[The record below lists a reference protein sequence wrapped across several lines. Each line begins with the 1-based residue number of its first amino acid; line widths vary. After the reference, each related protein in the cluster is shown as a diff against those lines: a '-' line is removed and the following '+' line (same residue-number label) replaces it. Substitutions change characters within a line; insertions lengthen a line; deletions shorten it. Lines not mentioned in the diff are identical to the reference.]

1 MTPRFPTLV
10 LLPLVALVLAVP
22 VGAHDLFKK
31 MDTNHDGKISA
42 AEHTAAAQE
51 MFNRMDSDHDGKIT
65 AAETEA
71 GHDRLEIR
79 EAKEKGTM
87 HDESMDKHRMSGAD
101 MVKAMDTDGDGTVSA
116 SEHAAAAEKI
126 FAKVDA
132 NHDGY
137 MTAAEMKS
145 AHGMVHDMDDD
156 DMATKSK

>member
-1 MTPRFPTLV
+1 MQGRVPTIRV
-10 LLPLVALVLAVP
+10 LSFLCVFALSAPLA
-22 VGAHDLFKK
+22 AHDLFKK

-51 MFNRMDSDHDGKIT
+51 MFNRMDSDHDGKVT
-65 AAETEA
+65 AAEAEA

-116 SEHAAAAEKI
+116 SEHAAEADKM
-126 FAKVDA
+126 FARVDA
-132 NHDGY
+132 NHDGF
-137 MTAAEMKS
+137 MTADEMKT
-145 AHGMVHDMDDD
+145 AHMAMQD
-156 DMATKSK
+156 DMANKSK

>member
-1 MTPRFPTLV
+1 MQGRIPTIRSLSFLCV
-10 LLPLVALVLAVP
+10 FAMSAPLA
-22 VGAHDLFKK
+22 AHDLFKK

-51 MFNRMDSDHDGKIT
+51 MFNRMDSDHDGKVT
-65 AAETEA
+65 AAECEA
-71 GHDRLEIR
+71 GHDRLEVR

-87 HDESMDKHRMSGAD
+87 HDEAMDKHRMSGAE
-101 MVKAMDTDGDGTVSA
+101 MVKTMDTDGDGTVSA

-137 MTAAEMKS
+137 MTAAEMKA
-145 AHGMVHDMDDD
+145 AHGMMHEDMDDD
-156 DMATKSK
+156 DMAAK